1 MPLESVLDS
10 LLRYVGLVRL
20 SEHIYETEK
29 SYQAHSKALNKL
41 HFQSR
46 GIELMREVEQQ
57 QADRIAEL
65 EATITKVR
73 GVVSPS
79 LIPMTTVSG
88 FVQPN

>member
-1 MPLESVLDS
+1 MTFESLVDS
-10 LLRYVGLVRL
+10 LLRYVGIVRL

-29 SYQAHSKALNKL
+29 SAQACSKALGKL
-41 HFQSR
+41 YFQSR
-46 GIELMREVEQQ
+46 NIELMREVEQQ

-65 EATITKVR
+65 EAVITKVR